1 MFLFLDTKSR
11 RAIPDDRP
19 RLGRFLGH
27 GDHPSGPH
35 RFTVCR
41 NQTTER
47 QQLDRSEIE
56 SLLLIFRESIIE
68 IPFFLKVV
76 PEQQTATPAT
86 KPLKTKSKNNSN
98 TSTPARS
105 AKAQEAAKARE
116 EARRKMMEERRKLAK
131 AKKNE
136 DWGKLTC

>member
-1 MFLFLDTKSR
+1 MVTIQVDHIDLLFAEIKQLRDNNW
-11 RAIPDDRP
+11 IEV
-19 RLGRFLGH
+19 RLNHYCQYFVNR
-27 GDHPSGPH
+27 
-35 RFTVCR
+35 
-41 NQTTER
+41 
-47 QQLDRSEIE
+47 
-56 SLLLIFRESIIE
+56 LLKF
-68 IPFFLKVV
+68 PFFFKVV